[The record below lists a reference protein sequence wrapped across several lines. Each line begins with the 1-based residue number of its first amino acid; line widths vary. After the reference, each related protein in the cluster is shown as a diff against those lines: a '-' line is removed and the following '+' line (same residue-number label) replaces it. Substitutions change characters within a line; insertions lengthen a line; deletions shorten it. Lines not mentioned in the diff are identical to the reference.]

1 MKTVKFYNT
10 EQSVDIEDI
19 ADIESN
25 FRLQFPRVYVTHLL
39 LHNGGQCDPNVFSFI
54 ENGKETKSCVD
65 WFLALY
71 DGEYDNLEK
80 YFELYKTSN
89 RLPESVFPFA
99 HDPGGNLLCLC
110 CESEKVFFWDHESE
124 LETPQVKDLIYV
136 SEGLTE
142 FLSSLTSD

>member
-80 YFELYKTSN
+80 YFELRSTN
-89 RLPESVFPFA
+89 I
-99 HDPGGNLLCLC
+99 
-110 CESEKVFFWDHESE
+110 
-124 LETPQVKDLIYV
+124 LIYYA
-136 SEGLTE
+136 TWR
-142 FLSSLTSD
+142 LSMLIKYGRWTLVTSQ